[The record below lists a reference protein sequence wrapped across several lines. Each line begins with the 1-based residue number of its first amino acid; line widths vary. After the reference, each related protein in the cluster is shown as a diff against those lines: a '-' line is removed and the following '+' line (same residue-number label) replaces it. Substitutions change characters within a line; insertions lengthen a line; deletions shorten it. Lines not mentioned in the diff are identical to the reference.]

1 MSSRERAETCK
12 HSTGRVGN
20 TAVFTLPTCPYMH
33 MIKNKIVT
41 TRIRCKDCR
50 FYEERKDARRQEE
63 TKKVIQIQQ
72 PAKRSRQQ
80 TVCHSIYIKTTAS

>member
-20 TAVFTLPTCPYMH
+20 TAVFTLPYMH
-33 MIKNKIVT
+33 MIKDKIVT

-50 FYEERKDARRQEE
+50 FYEERKDAR
-63 TKKVIQIQQ
+63 
-72 PAKRSRQQ
+72 
-80 TVCHSIYIKTTAS
+80 